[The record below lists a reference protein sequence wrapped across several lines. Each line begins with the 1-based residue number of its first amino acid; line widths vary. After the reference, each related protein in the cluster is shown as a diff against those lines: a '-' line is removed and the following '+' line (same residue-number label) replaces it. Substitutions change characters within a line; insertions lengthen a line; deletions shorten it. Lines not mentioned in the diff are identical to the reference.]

1 MELHNN
7 TFIFELINFRISIKN
22 ILGLLRRP
30 ELLMTLVL
38 WLFELFYI
46 FKGPSQSVSKSA
58 FSRHLGFC
66 DGGGRIFRKFFI
78 SKTFYR
84 IPTPSKVISVKHLVT
99 KNACCRLLGY
109 KSLVEIPLMG
119 FKTKLPKVCTVD
131 LILYLFKAPFIIEVL
146 ANVWSTKS
154 WVVLI

>member
-66 DGGGRIFRKFFI
+66 DGGGGFVESPISRKC
-78 SKTFYR
+78 FY
-84 IPTPSKVISVKHLVT
+84 
-99 KNACCRLLGY
+99 
-109 KSLVEIPLMG
+109 
-119 FKTKLPKVCTVD
+119 FK
-131 LILYLFKAPFIIEVL
+131 EVL
-146 ANVWSTKS
+146 SNAHPFKS
-154 WVVLI
+154 D

>member
-30 ELLMTLVL
+30 ELLMTLGL

-66 DGGGRIFRKFFI
+66 DGVRDDLSKVRFVESVFI
-78 SKTFYR
+78 SRKLYQM
-84 IPTPSKVISVKHLVT
+84 PTPTKVISAKHSLT
-99 KNACCRLLGY
+99 KNACFRLLGY
-109 KSLVEIPLMG
+109 KSLVEILIIG
-119 FKTKLPKVCTVD
+119 LKHSSQRSVD
-131 LILYLFKAPFIIEVL
+131 LI
-146 ANVWSTKS
+146 
-154 WVVLI
+154 